1 MTKSGYNGDDQRREQ
16 TEVHVLGEY
25 MAMTGNIDPTNTGD
39 VGELLDLS
47 SIPEAQRVAFYGAML
62 AVAAADGTWGQDE
75 LDLIFQN
82 IHTDDLSDRS
92 RNTIWEYLVD
102 TPPLT
107 DCLASFTTSHEH
119 VRCAVMV
126 YLIEI
131 AIADRALAAGEDEA
145 LLQARACLRISQKQ
159 IDAIERYICNV
170 GLIRARPRDYQEGTA
185 SLKYKYGLGLVAG
198 VSLPAIALYFSS
210 TIGGVSMAQIFSGL
224 ARPGYGRAMLLGAGA
239 AALIGT
245 AAGLTGCW
253 LYTRYQRKRLPLA
266 RERRRRAQSAVRNLQ
281 DAVGYLTAK
290 AKLHA
295 AVGAPSELGNNTSMV
310 FAERLWILKQM
321 LARQQSGTAA
331 PPPGPAPLDWL

>member
-1 MTKSGYNGDDQRREQ
+1 
-16 TEVHVLGEY
+16 
-25 MAMTGNIDPTNTGD
+25 MAMTGNIDPTNAAD

-47 SIPEAQRVAFYGAML
+47 SIPEAQRVAFYGSML
-62 AVAAADGTWGQDE
+62 AVAEADGTWGQDE

-82 IHTDDLSDRS
+82 IDTDGLSERS

-102 TPPLT
+102 TPPLP
-107 DCLASFTTSHEH
+107 DCLASFATSPEH

-131 AIADRALAAGEDEA
+131 ALADRILAAGEDEA
-145 LLQARACLRISQKQ
+145 LLQARTCLRISQTQ
-159 IDAIERYICNV
+159 IDAIESYICNV
-170 GLIRARPRDYQEGTA
+170 GLIRARPRDYQEGTT
-185 SLKYKYGLGLVAG
+185 SLKYKYGLWLVAG

-210 TIGGVSMAQIFSGL
+210 TIGGVSMPQMFSGL
-224 ARPGYGRAMLLGAGA
+224 ARPEYDRAMLLGAGA

-245 AAGLTGCW
+245 AAVLTGRW
-253 LYTRYQRKRLPLA
+253 LYTRYQRKRLPIA
-266 RERRRRAQSAVRNLQ
+266 RERRRRARSAVRNLQ

-295 AVGAPSELGNNTSMV
+295 AVGDPSELGNNTSMV

-321 LARQQSGTAA
+321 LARRQPGTAA
-331 PPPGPAPLDWL
+331 ATPLPTEIPRISSP

>member
-1 MTKSGYNGDDQRREQ
+1 
-16 TEVHVLGEY
+16 
-25 MAMTGNIDPTNTGD
+25 

-62 AVAAADGTWGQDE
+62 AVAEADGTWGQDE

-82 IHTDDLSDRS
+82 IHTDGLSERS

-131 AIADRALAAGEDEA
+131 ALADRILAAGEDEA
-145 LLQARACLRISQKQ
+145 LLQARTCLRISQKQ

-170 GLIRARPRDYQEGTA
+170 GLIRARPRDYQEGNTA
-185 SLKYKYGLGLVAG
+185 LRYKYGLWLVAG

-210 TIGGVSMAQIFSGL
+210 TIGGVSIAQMFSGL
-224 ARPGYGRAMLLGAGA
+224 ARPEYGRAILLGAGT
-239 AALIGT
+239 AALLGM
-245 AAGLTGCW
+245 AAVLTGRW

-266 RERRRRAQSAVRNLQ
+266 RERRRRAQSAARNLQ
-281 DAVGYLTAK
+281 DAVGYLAAK

-295 AVGAPSELGNNTSMV
+295 AIGDPSELGNNTSMV
-310 FAERLWILKQM
+310 FAERLWILQQM
-321 LARQQSGTAA
+321 LARQQPGTAA
-331 PPPGPAPLDWL
+331 ATPLPTESPRISSR